1 MTNWICCYVFRIGK
15 AKMSYS
21 VIWFA
26 LPRDIDLSG
35 SVIVVTAF
43 GEADSTLSLVYDF
56 IVQGL

>member
-1 MTNWICCYVFRIGK
+1 
-15 AKMSYS
+15 MSYS